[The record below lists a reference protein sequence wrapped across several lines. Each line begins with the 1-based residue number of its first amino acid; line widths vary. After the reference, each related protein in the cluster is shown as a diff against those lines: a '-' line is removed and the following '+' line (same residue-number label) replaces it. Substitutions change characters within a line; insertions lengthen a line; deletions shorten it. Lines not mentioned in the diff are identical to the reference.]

1 MDFGLDEDQTR
12 LAASVREV
20 IEGRYPTAYVREM
33 LGDPRGFSKAFWSD
47 ASELGWLGLLVGQR
61 FGGAGLGPLE
71 LVALQQ
77 ELGRGVIPGPFLSSA
92 VLATTA
98 LERIGSETQQSRW
111 LPRLAAGDAIAS
123 VALQEPRGG
132 WDAAGV
138 RLPAEPR
145 PGGAFRLTGEKRF
158 VPDAHVADL
167 LIVPARTKTSDHDG
181 VDEVTLF
188 LVETSAPGVSV
199 RVMETID
206 ATRRLCEVH
215 LDGTEVGEAAILGEL
230 GGGWTALEHVLDVG
244 RVALCAEMVGGAER
258 ALAMSIEYARTREQ
272 FQRPIGSFQAI
283 QHKCADMLVQLEG
296 ARSMTLAAATSL
308 AHGDPD
314 ASADAS
320 IAKAWCGEAYRAI
333 TTEGIQIHG
342 GLGFT
347 WALDMH
353 LFYKRA
359 KASETFLG
367 DARFHRSR
375 IASHVLGAVR

>member
-1 MDFGLDEDQTR
+1 MDFELDEDQTR

-20 IEGRYPTAYVREM
+20 IEARYPTGYVREM
-33 LGDPRGFSKAFWSD
+33 LEDPRGFSKEFWSD
-47 ASELGWLGLLVGQR
+47 AAELGWLGLLVEER
-61 FGGAGLGPLE
+61 YGGAGLGPLE
-71 LVALQQ
+71 LVAVEQ

-98 LERIGSETQQSRW
+98 LERLGSESQQRRW

-132 WDAAGV
+132 WDAADV

-145 PGGAFRLTGEKRF
+145 PGGSFRLTGEKRF

-167 LIVPARTKTSDHDG
+167 LVVPARTATSNPDG
-181 VDEVTLF
+181 ADGVTLF

-215 LDGTEVGEAAILGEL
+215 LDGTEVGAAAVLGAL
-230 GGGWTALEHVLDVG
+230 GGGWSPLERVLDVG

-258 ALAMSIEYARTREQ
+258 ALEMSTEYARTRQQ
-272 FQRPIGSFQAI
+272 FGRPIGSFQAI
-283 QHKCADMLVQLEG
+283 QHKCADLLVQLEG
-296 ARSMTLAAATSL
+296 ARSMTFAAAASL
-308 AHGDPD
+308 AHADPD
-314 ASADAS
+314 ASNDAS
-320 IAKAWCGEAYRAI
+320 IAKAWCGEAYRAV

-359 KASETFLG
+359 RASETFLG

-375 IASHVLGAVR
+375 VASHVLGAG